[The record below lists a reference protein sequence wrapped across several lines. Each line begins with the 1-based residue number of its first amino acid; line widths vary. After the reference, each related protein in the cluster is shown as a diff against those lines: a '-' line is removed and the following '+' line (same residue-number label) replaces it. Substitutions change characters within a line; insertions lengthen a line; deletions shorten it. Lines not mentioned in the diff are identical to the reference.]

1 MSERSQHRCNFKSE
15 GDNEFPAQ
23 YSVWVME
30 VSIFSATEARSQWLQ
45 ARYEC

>member
-1 MSERSQHRCNFKSE
+1 MQPTPLQFQV
-15 GDNEFPAQ
+15 GGYNEFPAQ